1 VRYFDGW
8 ALSAVKRARDSCA
21 VGTGSDCTVDGISR
35 GGEVGAG
42 SDCTMD
48 EVSRGGGVG
57 VDVSAG
63 FEEIRKWGV
72 VAIARERVGR
82 VNRGMALDAVLRS
95 EQVSMT

>member
-1 VRYFDGW
+1 
-8 ALSAVKRARDSCA
+8 
-21 VGTGSDCTVDGISR
+21 
-35 GGEVGAG
+35 
-42 SDCTMD
+42 MD